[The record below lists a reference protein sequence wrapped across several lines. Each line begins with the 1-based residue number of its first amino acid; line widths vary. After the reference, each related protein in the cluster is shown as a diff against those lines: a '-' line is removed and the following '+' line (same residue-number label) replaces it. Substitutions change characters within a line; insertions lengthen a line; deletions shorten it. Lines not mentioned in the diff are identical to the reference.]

1 MLQSVYTRKKRRFIV
16 ISVIEERLE
25 TDFKILSEK
34 GYEVV
39 GIFLTGAQ
47 NYLLSDES
55 SDIDTKAVIVPHF
68 EDIVRSKQWVTDTII
83 NADNSHTEVKDIRNM
98 FDCYTKQNINFLE
111 TLFTKYCYL
120 NPDYTGEWLGAII
133 KNRELIAHYDECKAL
148 KAMFG
153 NMQVKF
159 KNMYKSMPHSADEI
173 EKYGYALKDFHHL
186 MRLGQFIRRY
196 ISGEKYENCL
206 IAEDREQLI
215 KYKREG
221 LPLEVVSN
229 MATTEIEST
238 RQLVNDT
245 LVLWKDK
252 KPVKE
257 VEDIL
262 HQVEYDFIKQSILH
276 DLGVQNG

>member
-1 MLQSVYTRKKRRFIV
+1 MLQSVYTIETEVYV
-16 ISVIEERLE
+16 INVSIEERLE
-25 TDFKILSEK
+25 TDFKTLTEK

-39 GIFLTGAQ
+39 GIYLAGSN
-47 NYLLSDES
+47 NYNLDDSL
-55 SDIDTKAVIVPHF
+55 SDIDTKAIIVPHF
-68 EDIVRSKQWVTDTII
+68 EDIVRSKQWISDTII
-83 NADNSHTEVKDIRNM
+83 NADNSHTEIKDIRNM

-120 NPDYTGEWLGAII
+120 NPDYAGEWLGAII
-133 KNRELIAHYDECKAL
+133 KNRELIAHYNECKAL

-153 NMQVKF
+153 NMQVKY
-159 KNMYKSMPHSADEI
+159 KNMYKSMPHSAEEI

-196 ISGEKYENCL
+196 ISGESYESCL

-221 LPLEVVSN
+221 LPLEDVSN
-229 MATTEIEST
+229 MAITEMENT

-245 LVLWKDK
+245 LVLWEYK
-252 KPVKE
+252 KPLKE

-262 HQVEYDFIKQSILH
+262 HQVEYDFIKQSVLH